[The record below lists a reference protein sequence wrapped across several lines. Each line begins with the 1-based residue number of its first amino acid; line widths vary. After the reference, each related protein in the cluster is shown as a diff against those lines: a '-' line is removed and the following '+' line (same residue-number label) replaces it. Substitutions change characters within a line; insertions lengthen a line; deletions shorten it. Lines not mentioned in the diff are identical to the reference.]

1 MTGLVVRWACVMVG
15 LIYFTTESAFFAPVR
30 VRLARSSDFLRM
42 LLYCPACSGFWLGLL
57 ISSQWPDRG
66 PAYVL
71 MSGIAGMGVGAMWAT
86 FHDNVAWIAEARAR
100 GEVEVDD
107 DETEASEDGG

>member
-42 LLYCPACSGFWLGLL
+42 LLYCRACSGFWLGLL
-57 ISSQWPDRG
+57 ILS
-66 PAYVL
+66 
-71 MSGIAGMGVGAMWAT
+71 VGA
-86 FHDNVAWIAEARAR
+86 ARLGLTTPRRWLRSGLPRAGAR
-100 GEVEVDD
+100 G
-107 DETEASEDGG
+107 